1 MYIKHSKEYDIKRV
15 ELLFEMLDSSLAVIT
30 VLIALLA
37 LLYEMWISLTPLL
50 AGSGIVGLAI
60 GVGANEMIKDYVNG
74 IMILIE
80 DQYRPSETV
89 IIDNVKGEVV
99 QLGIRSTVIKDN
111 FGTLYYIPNGQI
123 TKVGNLSRDQ
133 KNV

>member
-1 MYIKHSKEYDIKRV
+1 M
-15 ELLFEMLDSSLAVIT
+15 
-30 VLIALLA
+30 
-37 LLYEMWISLTPLL
+37 